1 MSTEQINERFADLET
16 WPSFD
21 LVKAFHEDQ
30 LAAVAAVGPALPAIG
45 DAADAAAARLAD
57 TGQLADTGRLIYV
70 GAGTSGRIGAQDGV
84 ELVPTFNWPQERLL
98 FILAG
103 GEDAV
108 LQAVEGAEDSVED
121 GQWNILKAG
130 VNERDVVIGLAASG
144 ATPFTVAAVKYAA
157 LLGAMTIGVANNRDA
172 PLLAASAHPILIET
186 GAEAI
191 AGSTRM
197 KAGTAQKVFCNLFST
212 LVMVRLGR
220 VYRGLMV
227 DMRASNEKL
236 RRRAVQIV
244 TQLTDCD
251 PAQAEAAL
259 GQAEGDVKLAV
270 MIASGHDPAEAQ
282 DALSR
287 HSGDLRAALAHGP
300 PRLEAAS

>member
-16 WPSFD
+16 WPSLD

-30 LAAVAAVGPALPAIG
+30 LAAVAAVGPALPAIAE
-45 DAADAAAARLAD
+45 AADAAAARLAD
-57 TGQLADTGRLIYV
+57 TGRLIYI
-70 GAGTSGRIGAQDGV
+70 GAGTSGRIGVQDGV
-84 ELVPTFNWPQERLL
+84 ELTPTFNWPQERLL

-103 GEDAV
+103 GKDAV
-108 LQAVEGAEDSVED
+108 LQSVEGAEDAADD
-121 GQWNILKAG
+121 GQWDILKAG
-130 VNERDVVIGLAASG
+130 VNEHDVVIGLAASG

-236 RRRAVQIV
+236 RCRAVQIV
-244 TQLTDCD
+244 VELTNCD
-251 PAQAEAAL
+251 PAQAETAVD
-259 GQAEGDVKLAV
+259 QAGGEVKLAV
-270 MIASGHDPAEAQ
+270 MIALGFALAQAQ
-282 DALSR
+282 DALL
-287 HSGDLRAALAHGP
+287 HHGGDLRAALAHGAV
-300 PRLEAAS
+300 RLEVAS

>member
-1 MSTEQINERFADLET
+1 MSTERINERFSDLET
-16 WPSFD
+16 WPSLD
-21 LVKAFHEDQ
+21 LVRALHEDQ
-30 LAAVAAVGPALPAIG
+30 LAAVAAVGPALPAIAE
-45 DAADAAAARLAD
+45 AAEAAAARLAD
-57 TGQLADTGRLIYV
+57 SGRLIYV
-70 GAGTSGRIGAQDGV
+70 GAGTSGRIGVQDGV
-84 ELVPTFNWPQERLL
+84 ELTPTFNWPQERLL

-108 LQAVEGAEDSVED
+108 LQSVEGAEDSAQD

-130 VNERDVVIGLAASG
+130 VNECDVVIGLAASG
-144 ATPFTVAAVKYAA
+144 ATPFTLAAVKHAA
-157 LLGAMTIGVANNRDA
+157 LLGAMTIGVANNAGA
-172 PLLAASAHPILIET
+172 PLLAASQHPILIET

-220 VYRGLMV
+220 VYQGLMV

-244 TQLTDCD
+244 AQLTDCD
-251 PAQAEAAL
+251 PAQAEAAVE
-259 GQAEGDVKLAV
+259 QAGGDVKVAV
-270 MIASGHDPAEAQ
+270 MVASGHDVARAR
-282 DALSR
+282 DLLRS
-287 HSGDLRAALAHGP
+287 HGGDLRAALATSP
-300 PRLEAAS
+300 PRLKAAS

>member
-1 MSTEQINERFADLET
+1 MSTERINERFADLET
-16 WPSFD
+16 WPSLD
-21 LVKAFHEDQ
+21 LVRAFHEDQ
-30 LAAVAAVGPALPAIG
+30 LTAIAAVGPALPAI
-45 DAADAAAARLAD
+45 AAAAEAAAARLAD
-57 TGQLADTGRLIYV
+57 SGRLVYV
-70 GAGTSGRIGAQDGV
+70 GAGTSGRIGVQDGV
-84 ELVPTFNWPQERLL
+84 ELTPTFNWPQERLL

-108 LQAVEGAEDSVED
+108 LRSVEGAEDSAEN

-130 VNERDVVIGLAASG
+130 VNEHDVVIGLAASG
-144 ATPFTVAAVKYAA
+144 ATPFTVAAVNYARM
-157 LLGAMTIGVANNRDA
+157 LGAMTIGVANNRDA
-172 PLLAASAHPILIET
+172 PLLEACAHPILIET

-236 RRRAVQIV
+236 RRRAARIV
-244 TQLTDCD
+244 AELTDCD
-251 PAQAEAAL
+251 PADAERAVDQAAGE
-259 GQAEGDVKLAV
+259 VKLAV
-270 MIASGHDPAEAQ
+270 MIASGHDLAQ
-282 DALSR
+282 ARDALSR
-287 HSGDLRAALAHGP
+287 HGGDLRAALAQGS
-300 PRLEAAS
+300 PRLDVAS

>member
-16 WPSFD
+16 WSSLD

-30 LAAVAAVGPALPAIG
+30 LAAVAAVEPALPAIA
-45 DAADAAAARLAD
+45 DAADAAAARLVD
-57 TGQLADTGRLIYV
+57 TGRLADTGRLIYV

-98 FILAG
+98 FLLAG

-108 LQAVEGAEDSVED
+108 LQAVEGAEDSTED

-130 VNERDVVIGLAASG
+130 VNECDVVIGLAASG
-144 ATPFTVAAVKYAA
+144 ATPFTVAAIKYAA
-157 LLGAMTIGVANNRDA
+157 LLGAMTIGVANNA
-172 PLLAASAHPILIET
+172 GSPLLAACTHPILMET

-227 DMRASNEKL
+227 DMRASNDKL
-236 RRRAVQIV
+236 RRRAARIV
-244 TQLTDCD
+244 AQLTDCD
-251 PAQAEAAL
+251 PARAETVLQQAK
-259 GQAEGDVKLAV
+259 GDVKLAV
-270 MIASGHDPAEAQ
+270 MVASDYPREQAQ
-282 DALSR
+282 DLLLR
-287 HSGDLRAALAHGP
+287 HGGNLRAALADGP
-300 PRLEAAS
+300 PRLEMAS

>member
-1 MSTEQINERFADLET
+1 MSTERINERFTDLET
-16 WPSFD
+16 WPSLD
-21 LVKAFHEDQ
+21 LVKALHEDQ
-30 LAAVAAVGPALPAIG
+30 LAAVAAVGPALPAIAA
-45 DAADAAAARLAD
+45 AADAAAARLAD
-57 TGQLADTGRLIYV
+57 SGRLIYV
-70 GAGTSGRIGAQDGV
+70 GAGTSGRIGVQDGV
-84 ELVPTFNWPQERLL
+84 ELTPTFNWPQERLV

-103 GEDAV
+103 GDDAI
-108 LQAVEGAEDSVED
+108 LQSVEGAEDLEED
-121 GQWNILKAG
+121 GQWSILKAG

-144 ATPFTVAAVKYAA
+144 ATPFTVAAVNYARM
-157 LLGAMTIGVANNRDA
+157 LGAMTIGVANNPGA
-172 PLLAASAHPILIET
+172 PLLEACAHPILIET

-236 RRRAVQIV
+236 RRRAARIV
-244 TQLTDCD
+244 AELTDCD
-251 PAQAEAAL
+251 PAHAERAVDQAGGE
-259 GQAEGDVKLAV
+259 VKLAV
-270 MIASGHDPAEAQ
+270 MIASGHDPVQAR

-287 HSGDLRAALAHGP
+287 HGGDLRAALAQGS
-300 PRLEAAS
+300 PRLDVAS

>member
-1 MSTEQINERFADLET
+1 MSTERINERFADLET
-16 WPSFD
+16 WPSLD
-21 LVKAFHEDQ
+21 LVRAFHEDQ
-30 LAAVAAVGPALPAIG
+30 LAAIAAVGPALPAIAK
-45 DAADAAAARLAD
+45 AADAAAAR
-57 TGQLADTGRLIYV
+57 LADTGRLIYV
-70 GAGTSGRIGAQDGV
+70 GAGTSGRIGVQDGV
-84 ELVPTFNWPQERLL
+84 ELTPTFNWPQERLL

-108 LQAVEGAEDSVED
+108 LQSVEGAEDSADD

-130 VNERDVVIGLAASG
+130 VNACDVVIGLAASG
-144 ATPFTVAAVKYAA
+144 ATPFTVAAIKYAA
-157 LLGAMTIGVANNRDA
+157 LLGALTIGVANNRDA
-172 PLLAASAHPILIET
+172 PLLAACAHPILIET

-236 RRRAVQIV
+236 RRRAVQMV
-244 TQLTDCD
+244 ARLTDCD
-251 PAQAEAAL
+251 PAQAETAL
-259 GQAEGDVKLAV
+259 DQAEGDVKLAV
-270 MIASGHDPAEAQ
+270 MIASGFAPAQAQ

-287 HSGDLRAALAHGP
+287 HSGDLRAALALGP
-300 PRLEAAS
+300 LQLEAAS

>member
-1 MSTEQINERFADLET
+1 MSTEQINEQFADLET
-16 WPSFD
+16 WSSFD
-21 LVKAFHEDQ
+21 LVKAFHQDQ
-30 LAAVAAVGPALPAIG
+30 LAAVAAVGPALPAIS
-45 DAADAAAARLAD
+45 DAADAAAVR
-57 TGQLADTGRLIYV
+57 LADTGRLIYV
-70 GAGTSGRIGAQDGV
+70 GAGTSGRIGVQDGA
-84 ELVPTFNWPQERLL
+84 ELTPTFNWPQERLL

-108 LQAVEGAEDSVED
+108 LQSAEGAEDSADD

-227 DMRASNEKL
+227 DMRASNDKL
-236 RRRAVQIV
+236 RRRAVQMV
-244 TQLTDCD
+244 ARLTDCD
-251 PAQAEAAL
+251 PTQAETAVD
-259 GQAEGDVKLAV
+259 QAGGEVKTAV
-270 MIASGHDPAEAQ
+270 MIASGFALAEAQ
-282 DALSR
+282 DALAR
-287 HSGDLRAALAHGP
+287 HSGDLRAALTDSAV
-300 PRLEAAS
+300 RLEVAS